1 MEPTSWIN
9 LIGNLGF
16 PIVITF
22 YLLMRLEKNLN
33 QLERV
38 VEELI
43 LEIQKKR

>member
-1 MEPTSWIN
+1 MEPALWIN

-22 YLLMRLEKNLN
+22 YLLVRLEKNFN
-33 QLERV
+33 QLEQV

-43 LEIQKKR
+43 FEIRKKK